1 MSQSYDVAIV
11 GLGAMGSASLY
22 QLAKA
27 GVKVVGV
34 DRFAPPHIEG
44 STHGE
49 TRITRRATG
58 EGMAYAPLAIRS
70 HEIWREVEAET
81 GARLLHEVG
90 ALTLAPPDD
99 LTIRPGRTGFLQNA
113 INIAE
118 HFAIDHEVIDAAEVR
133 RRFPNFMAED
143 DEIGFF
149 EPGAGYLV
157 PEACVAA
164 NLDLARKH
172 GAALEL
178 GTKVTA
184 IAKSGSGMTIATDKG
199 DIFADKVIVSAGAW
213 AGGLLGAPF
222 DTLLKPTRQVM
233 HWFALEPVA
242 AEHWRPSPVFICI
255 HDEDAFYGFP
265 SVDGLTIKTA
275 GENYGPGSDPDH
287 IERTVVAEESAA
299 MHRRHVQGRLRG
311 VSPEIRR
318 TATCIYTST
327 PDNHFLIDWHPDME
341 NLLVVSPCSGHG
353 FKHSAAIGEAAAELV
368 TRGTSQR
375 DLSFFALSE
384 RLKTQW

>member
-27 GVKVVGV
+27 GVKVVGI

-70 HEIWREVEAET
+70 HQIWREVEAEA
-81 GARLLHEVG
+81 GARLLHEIG
-90 ALTLAPPDD
+90 ALTIAPPDD
-99 LTIRPGRTGFLQNA
+99 LTTRPGRTGFLQNA

-118 HFAIDHEVIDAAEVR
+118 HFSIGHEVIDAAELR
-133 RRFPNFMAED
+133 RRFPNFAVR
-143 DEIGFF
+143 DEEVGFF

-164 NLDLARKH
+164 NLDLAKKH

-178 GTKVTA
+178 GTTVTA
-184 IAKSGSGMTIATDKG
+184 ITKSGSGFVIATGNG
-199 DIFADKVIVSAGAW
+199 DILAEKLVVSAGAW
-213 AGGLLGAPF
+213 AGSLLGAPF

-242 AEHWRPSPVFICI
+242 AEHWRPSPVFIWL
-255 HDEDAFYGFP
+255 HDDDAFYGFP
-265 SVDGLTIKTA
+265 SVDGLTMKTA
-275 GENYGPGSDPDH
+275 GENYGPGSDPDQ
-287 IERTVVAEESAA
+287 IDRVVTPEESAA
-299 MHRRHVQGRLRG
+299 MYRRHVEGRLRG
-311 VSPEIRR
+311 VSPEVRR

-327 PDNHFLIDWHPDME
+327 PDNHFLIDWHPEME

-353 FKHSAAIGEAAAELV
+353 FKHSAAIGEVAAELV
-368 TRGTSQR
+368 TTGQSRH
-375 DLSFFALSE
+375 DLSFFSLSE